1 MAKVYAAVKAL
12 IEDNGKFLIIEQEF
26 NGKKY
31 FDLPGGK
38 VKHGESPYNALI
50 REVKEEVSLD
60 IEIIKPVGIWWFFRE
75 SDNGQV
81 ICNTFLCKSKKLS
94 VDITKNPENENIINY
109 YWLEKEKLLELENLP
124 NDSLKKIFELV

>member
-38 VKHGESPYNALI
+38 VEHGESPYNTLI
-50 REVKEEVSLD
+50 REVKEEVFLD
-60 IEIIKPVGIWWFFRE
+60 VEIVKPIGMWWFFRD

-81 ICNTFLCKSKKLS
+81 ICNTFKCKSTNLNI
-94 VDITKNPENENIINY
+94 DLTKNPANENIINY
-109 YWLEKEKLLELENLP
+109 YWLEKEKLLELKNFP
-124 NDSLKKIFELV
+124 NDSLKKLFELI